1 MRPLL
6 VIALLSV
13 LSIATSTAQATE
25 TRVTVRVLAHDAKL
39 IGDAAGGC
47 AITIRDAATGRI
59 LAEGIQTGGT
69 GNTDKII
76 REPWIRGQARL
87 NTDGAAGFTTT
98 LDIARPTRVI
108 IEARGPLGFRTS
120 EFSTSRTL
128 LLLPGHHIEGD
139 GIVLELQGLIVNLQE
154 PDPEDQLE
162 PGSTIEIEAGVK
174 LLCTC
179 PINVESLWAAADYRV
194 SAELWENGSLLVAVP
209 LLITERNNV
218 FAGSVA
224 LPDVEE
230 GKKRVLELRVNA
242 ANSSTSNFGSDSTV
256 FRLER

>member
-1 MRPLL
+1 M
-6 VIALLSV
+6 IALLGAFTV
-13 LSIATSTAQATE
+13 ATGAQAAE

-39 IGDAAGGC
+39 IGDVAGGC

-76 REPWIRGQARL
+76 REPWVRGQARL

-98 LDIARPTRVI
+98 LDIDHPTRVLV
-108 IEARGPLGFRTS
+108 EARGPLGFQTS

-154 PDPEDQLE
+154 PDPEDSLE
-162 PGSTIEIEAGVK
+162 PGSTIAIEAGVK

-179 PINVESLWAAADYRV
+179 PINLESLWAAADYRV
-194 SAELWENGSLLVAVP
+194 SAELWEDGTLRVAAP
-209 LLITERNNV
+209 LSITERDNV
-218 FAGSVA
+218 FSGSLT

-230 GKKRVLELRVNA
+230 DETRILELRVNA
-242 ANSSTSNFGSDSTV
+242 ANDSTSNFGSDSVV
-256 FRLER
+256 FRLSR